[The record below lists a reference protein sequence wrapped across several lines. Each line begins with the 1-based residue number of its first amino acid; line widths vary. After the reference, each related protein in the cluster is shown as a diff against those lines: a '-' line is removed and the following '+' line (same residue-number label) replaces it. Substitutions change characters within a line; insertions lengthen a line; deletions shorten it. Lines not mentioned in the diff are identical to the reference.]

1 MHEIAINTE
10 EFFLVL
16 LALRRNLT
24 KKNDLNRTLFFSLA
38 DFDGLVQYLFV
49 SFLETCFAD
58 VSDLHIN
65 LRSE

>member
-10 EFFLVL
+10 EFLLVL

>member
-10 EFFLVL
+10 EFLLVL

-49 SFLETCFAD
+49 SFLERCFAD